1 MKVGWYDYHRFQR
14 FQLAAQFLV
23 DIQFTLQQGP
33 LHGIDFTLPAKQ
45 QRRDPCNHD
54 TAQCEDKQLHD
65 AFSNII
71 GKLAYRLNY
80 CCCES
85 HRYNTLHNN
94 HQTRQSV
101 QPIGHGS
108 PKLRDY
114 RQTTCRNAP
123 RETALTG
130 LHDISAAES
139 GRIHDAIPD
148 AEERLSWGMPT
159 FWKGRNIIHFA
170 PAKKHIGLYPGPEAI
185 EAFADKLVEYKTSKG
200 AIQLPNDK
208 DLPLELIA
216 DIARWSYE
224 NNRK

>member
-1 MKVGWYDYHRFQR
+1 MSRIY
-14 FQLAAQFLV
+14 L
-23 DIQFTLQQGP
+23 I
-33 LHGIDFTLPAKQ
+33 
-45 QRRDPCNHD
+45 
-54 TAQCEDKQLHD
+54 
-65 AFSNII
+65 II
-71 GKLAYRLNY
+71 GVIMSIKEYISEQDKTIQPKLELI
-80 CCCES
+80 
-85 HRYNTLHNN
+85 YNT
-94 HQTRQSV
+94 
-101 QPIGHGS
+101 
-108 PKLRDY
+108 
-114 RQTTCRNAP
+114 
-123 RETALTG
+123 
-130 LHDISAAES
+130 
-139 GRIHDAIPD
+139 IHDAIPD